1 MKTQILHSLSRLL
14 IATLVVVALCIGFVW
29 GCMDLLFV
37 KDNHA
42 SDINIFIGIALTA
55 FVTSFMVWLWPH
67 NFGVV
72 MSNGGRQITLMPV
85 LVCADELKHTNGYVA
100 ILKEQLLSSQK
111 DSEEGVLGVIAILN
125 KMFQI
130 SVSLVASSKQKEN
143 ELEAAFNEKMQIDAQ
158 LGSILQKFVNK
169 QDEDV
174 KENLL
179 RLRRIQDIQNV
190 NVLIDSI
197 LASVRKIDKLGSRM
211 ETNAAVDPIANFG
224 FSAIA
229 KEIAQLTKRAED
241 GVSEITGRISIAT
254 KGIDEDLKSAIKNN
268 QRNTVSGNMRRVVED
283 VDAMKT
289 RFSKS
294 IEQTVKLLNGVR
306 QGHESQLNLITTA
319 LGLFQFQDINRQR
332 VEQVLSSMVDLN
344 DHFQEISEYLT
355 QKPWK
360 PDILLS
366 ISEKLENQ
374 KTTYVMSK
382 QFTTH
387 SEAAEFGTMNVVA
400 QDNGRSNIELF

>member
-1 MKTQILHSLSRLL
+1 MKNVILHSLSRLL

-42 SDINIFIGIALTA
+42 SDIYIFIAIALTA
-55 FVTSFMVWLWPH
+55 SITSFMIWLWPH

-85 LVCADELKHTNGYVA
+85 SVCADELKHTNGYVA

-130 SVSLVASSKQKEN
+130 SVSLSKKKEN

-158 LGSILQKFVNK
+158 LGSILQMFVNK

-174 KENLL
+174 KENLV

-197 LASVRKIDKLGSRM
+197 LASVRKIDKLGSRI
-211 ETNAAVDPIANFG
+211 EANAAVDPAANFG

-268 QRNTVSGNMRRVVED
+268 QRNNVSGNMRRVVED

-294 IEQTVKLLNGVR
+294 IEQTVMLLNGVR

-332 VEQVLSSMVDLN
+332 VEQVVSSMFDLN
-344 DHFQEISEYLT
+344 DHLQEMSEYLT
-355 QKPWK
+355 QKTWK
-360 PDILLS
+360 PDSLLS
-366 ISEKLENQ
+366 ILAKLENQ
-374 KTTYVMSK
+374 KATYVMSK

-387 SEAAEFGTMNVVA
+387 SKAAEFGTMNVVA

>member
-1 MKTQILHSLSRLL
+1 MKNVILHSLSRLL

-37 KDNHA
+37 KDSHP
-42 SDINIFIGIALTA
+42 SDIDIFIAIALTA
-55 FVTSFMVWLWPH
+55 FITSFMIWLWPH

-85 LVCADELKHTNGYVA
+85 SVCADELKHTNGYVA

-130 SVSLVASSKQKEN
+130 SVSLVASKQKEN

-158 LGSILQKFVNK
+158 LGSILQMFVNK

-174 KENLL
+174 KENLV

-197 LASVRKIDKLGSRM
+197 LASVRKIDKLGSRI
-211 ETNAAVDPIANFG
+211 EANAAVDPAANFG

-254 KGIDEDLKSAIKNN
+254 KGIDEDLKSAVKNN
-268 QRNTVSGNMRRVVED
+268 QRNNVSGNMRRVVED

-294 IEQTVKLLNGVR
+294 IEQTVRLLNGVR

-344 DHFQEISEYLT
+344 DHFQEMSEYLT
-355 QKPWK
+355 QKTWK
-360 PDILLS
+360 PDSLLS
-366 ISEKLENQ
+366 ISAKLENQ
-374 KTTYVMSK
+374 KATYVMSK

-387 SEAAEFGTMNVVA
+387 SKAAEFGTMNVVA